1 MANTL
6 AALSADLSA
15 AVTTAGP
22 RLVGVHGADGT
33 VASGL
38 IWRGGLVVSAHEALG
53 GEEEFEIVFADGT
66 TKKAEVAG
74 RDPSTD
80 VALLRVDTAEFSD
93 WQPAPTPALGSLVIL
108 AGRGEYSATAGIA
121 VVSEVGPAWRSMR
134 GGAIDARIN
143 LGIMLS
149 RRTEGGAVLAPEGG
163 LIGLAVSGPR
173 RRALVIPSSTVAR
186 AVALLADKGYVP
198 RGFLGV
204 SLHPVGGDGGGA
216 IIVGLEP
223 EGPAQ
228 KAGFLIGDIITT
240 WGGEPVQSV
249 GGVSNRLSAET
260 VGRTVKLGVL
270 RGGSPINIDV
280 SVGERPRA

>member
-1 MANTL
+1 MVTSL
-6 AALSADLSA
+6 SALSSDLVTLIA
-15 AVTTAGP
+15 ASSP
-22 RLVGVHGADGT
+22 RIVSITGADGT

-38 IWRGGLVVSAHEALG
+38 IWRSGLVVSAHEGLG
-53 GEEEFEIVFADGT
+53 GEEEFDITFADGA

-80 VALLRVDTAEFSD
+80 VALLRVETSAFEN
-93 WQPAPTPALGSLVIL
+93 WQQAPMLALGSLVVV
-108 AGRGEYSATAGIA
+108 AGRGEYSATASLA
-121 VVSEVGPAWRSMR
+121 VVSEVGPAWRSLR

-143 LGIMLS
+143 LGIRLS
-149 RRTEGGAVLAPEGG
+149 SRTEGGAVLAPGGG
-163 LIGLAVSGPR
+163 LVGIAVTGPR
-173 RRALVIPSSTVAR
+173 RRALVIPASTVAR
-186 AVALLADKGYVP
+186 AVDLLSDKGYVP

-204 SLHPVGGDGGGA
+204 SLHPVADGAGA

-240 WGGEPVQSV
+240 WGDERVQSV

-260 VGRTVKLGVL
+260 VGQTIKLGVL
-270 RGGSPINIDV
+270 RGGSPLDIDV

>member
-6 AALSADLSA
+6 AALSADLA
-15 AVTTAGP
+15 GAVTIAGP

-80 VALLRVDTAEFSD
+80 VALLRVETAEFGD
-93 WQPAPTPALGSLVIL
+93 WPTAPTPALGSLVIL

-121 VVSEVGPAWRSMR
+121 VVSEVGPAWRSLR

-260 VGRTVKLGVL
+260 VGRIIKLGVL